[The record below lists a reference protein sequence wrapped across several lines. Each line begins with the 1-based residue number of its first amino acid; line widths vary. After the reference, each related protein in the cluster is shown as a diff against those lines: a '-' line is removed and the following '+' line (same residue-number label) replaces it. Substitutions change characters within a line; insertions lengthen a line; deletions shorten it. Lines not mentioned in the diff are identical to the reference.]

1 MTKLPLWHFSVERY
15 ISPSEK
21 FIFVYQYPL
30 SQRLH
35 KFSKVRTMSM
45 KNCIWISLNL
55 FAAPVA
61 VLHIN
66 TRLQYQMNRFY
77 QLPCPFLFAPL
88 NLFHKKYSLSR
99 HLSNTFLNSLRILS
113 PTTATPPVRWLNRN
127 RYQHGL
133 SISILQFL

>member
-1 MTKLPLWHFSVERY
+1 MK
-15 ISPSEK
+15 
-21 FIFVYQYPL
+21 IFGWPKYFYVRKVHICYQYTH

-35 KFSKVRTMSM
+35 TLSIDMIYVDEKLHLDLF
-45 KNCIWISLNL
+45 NSLCSTSRGVTYKYT
-55 FAAPVA
+55 PTVSDEQ
-61 VLHIN
+61 VLPAS
-66 TRLQYQMNRFY
+66 LSF
-77 QLPCPFLFAPL
+77 PFHPL

-113 PTTATPPVRWLNRN
+113 PTTDTPPVLWLNRN